1 MKQRAGNKL
10 RDQSGAG
17 HRIKVQSCR
26 GLPCIIPLIVNRP
39 PTTIRGGLFSSSALV
54 LRSLQPCQTPNPLHA
69 RAVSA
74 VAPGTIGRVAHSM
87 ARVLAFRGQFHGG
100 GAATAAV
107 KLDTKPN
114 DTMHEVARTIRI
126 SSMSVAT
133 VTCSV
138 VTMEIF
144 RISGSSQGTA
154 AY

>member
-1 MKQRAGNKL
+1 M
-10 RDQSGAG
+10 
-17 HRIKVQSCR
+17 
-26 GLPCIIPLIVNRP
+26 
-39 PTTIRGGLFSSSALV
+39 
-54 LRSLQPCQTPNPLHA
+54 A
-69 RAVSA
+69 RA
-74 VAPGTIGRVAHSM
+74 
-87 ARVLAFRGQFHGG
+87 LAFRGQFHGG

-114 DTMHEVARTIRI
+114 DTMQEVARTIRI

-133 VTCSV
+133 VTCFV